1 MIAMKQQRLKFLSAM
16 LLCYCATMIAEE
28 RTQDQYEMVRQ
39 QIAARCT
46 ITAEQATQ
54 ELQALLLQSGWVAD
68 TSSRCGGYFRP
79 AARYHPVDNGKDK
92 TVDFDAD
99 QTSMIA
105 LKGVS
110 YLSGNVNIRYKNQYL
125 SADKACLQKMAPYG
139 QVAYAAGHVLFAQGD
154 FLILADSVLWYLRGG
169 EYLQRAFF
177 KLDRPGKGVGAAWGK
192 AEAAW
197 SETPHEMV
205 FNDVAFSYCSVEK
218 PDWVLESSYLSL
230 DTQERQG
237 FAGNAFLRLF
247 GTRIMYLPL
256 FSFALDSSRKSGF
269 LYPRTSYSDE
279 GGWSI
284 KIPYYWNLAPNYDL
298 TTTIMSYVKRG
309 LGLWADGRFLT
320 EQSQGNIRYF
330 SLYDDEAFSAF
341 RTSMTDSYASSTDA
355 NTITMR
361 NDLLD
366 AQSQRQFLFYTQ
378 QYRYSQNS
386 LWKWSYAWL
395 SDDYMRDDFATI
407 RKWLPMRKL
416 PRSIVGEIDHTAF
429 YARLALQDD
438 KVLQTLGYTPIQG
451 VFSALPELT
460 MATQYRPENYP
471 DYTLDHQVHLLRFAP
486 ADGVLPSDTE
496 DTNVR
501 GVRLLY
507 TPVLHYSRF
516 HGASANQLSTGSH
529 TLWYNWHDDTK
540 KTDHDHF
547 MFVPWARIAHSTDFT
562 WTRPKWLQ
570 IARPRLQY
578 TYVPYRN
585 QDGLLILDSALPADT
600 YEQLFRINRFS
611 GYDRLGDSNA
621 ITLAVENSWVDAKT
635 GQKRFSFNV
644 GKNYAFTY
652 HRVCLSNDCDED
664 IQSHDHWSPWQVKA
678 AAAYRDISSSII
690 VSLENKLDKSDS
702 AYLDLQYQRE
712 HTKLKGY
719 YNYVRYL
726 DLYPMN
732 VEHNHLIGGD
742 VNTDINEAWSFYGNV
757 QYSATTEDV
766 FGYTAG
772 FKYHSCCFD
781 TTFGWEH
788 RYKGV
793 DGNGKQ
799 LHQNSV
805 IFKFYFAGIGNHL

>member
-1 MIAMKQQRLKFLSAM
+1 MIAMKLKRLKFLSA
-16 LLCYCATMIAEE
+16 LLLACSVIVSAEE
-28 RTQDQYEMVRQ
+28 RTQDDYEEVRQ

-46 ITAEQATQ
+46 ITTEQATQ
-54 ELQALLLQSGWVAD
+54 DLQALLLQAGWTAD
-68 TSSRCGGYFRP
+68 TASRCGGYFSP
-79 AARYHPVDNGKDK
+79 ASSSHPGGHGNDK
-92 TVDFDAD
+92 VVDFDAD

-125 SADKACLQKMAPYG
+125 SADKACLQKMDSQG
-139 QVAYAAGHVLFAQGD
+139 HVAYAAGHVLFTRGD
-154 FLILADSVLWYLRGG
+154 FLVLADNVLWYLRGG

-177 KLDRPGKGVGAAWGK
+177 KLDRPGKGVGAAWGR

-218 PDWVLESSYLSL
+218 PDWVLESTYLSL
-230 DTQERQG
+230 DTEARQG

-247 GTRIMYLPL
+247 GTRVMYLPL

-269 LYPRTSYSDE
+269 LYPKVSYSDE
-279 GGWSI
+279 GGWDI
-284 KIPYYWNLAPNYDL
+284 KVPYYWNLAPNYDL
-298 TTTIMSYVKRG
+298 TTTVMSYVKRG
-309 LGLWADGRFLT
+309 PGLGVDGRFLT
-320 EQSQGNIRYF
+320 EQSQGGIRYF
-330 SLYDDEAFSAF
+330 TLFDDEVFSQF
-341 RTSMTDSYASSTDA
+341 RTNMANSYASSTDA

-366 AQSQRQFLFYTQ
+366 DPSQRQFLFYNQ
-378 QYRYSQNS
+378 QYRYSKNS
-386 LWKWSYAWL
+386 LWEWKYAWL
-395 SDDYMRDDFATI
+395 SDDYMRDDFTTV
-407 RKWLPMRKL
+407 RSWLPMRKL
-416 PRSIVGEIDHTAF
+416 PRNIVGQIDHAAF
-429 YARLALQDD
+429 YARLAMQDD

-460 MATQYRPENYP
+460 VATQYRPDDYP
-471 DYTLDHQVHLLRFAP
+471 DYTLDHQLHLLRFAP
-486 ADGVLPSDTE
+486 ADGVLPSDTD

-501 GVRLLY
+501 GTRLLY
-507 TPVLHYSRF
+507 TPVLHYSHF
-516 HGASANQLSTGSH
+516 YGSGTNQVSTGAN
-529 TLWYNWHDDTK
+529 TLWYNWHDNAQ

-547 MFVPWARIAHSTDFT
+547 MLVPWVRVAHSTDLT
-562 WTRPKWLQ
+562 WSRPGWLQ
-570 IARPRLQY
+570 ITRPRLQY

-611 GYDRLGDSNA
+611 GFDRLGDSNA

-635 GQKRFSFNV
+635 GQQRFSFNV

-652 HRVCLSNDCDED
+652 HRVCLSDDCDED
-664 IQSHDHWSPWQVKA
+664 IQSHDHWSPWQIKA
-678 AAAYRDISSSII
+678 AAAYKDISSSII
-690 VSLENKLDKSDS
+690 VSLENKFDKSDS
-702 AYLDLQYQRE
+702 AYIDLEYQHG
-712 HTKLKGY
+712 HTSLKGY

-732 VEHNHLIGGD
+732 VERNHLIGGD
-742 VNTDINEAWSFYGNV
+742 IKMDINQDWAFYGDV

-781 TTFGWEH
+781 TTIGWEH

-793 DGNGKQ
+793 NGNGKQ
-799 LHQNSV
+799 LYQNSL